1 MTASPLSRF
10 TVNPQNTHKKGTMK
24 FTVARTDLK
33 NLLKAVVSRGRRA
46 HTFTLS
52 ACAARVF
59 AECKG
64 DVAGIEALVFGD
76 GAVTLPAAGRFRNL
90 LKTYKG
96 RRFLTIEGS
105 PDGLQI
111 ENFRMRVLSY
121 NPSPKPPADFQVFPV
136 TAPPSCTMNQQNR
149 THIR

>member
-1 MTASPLSRF
+1 
-10 TVNPQNTHKKGTMK
+10 MK
-24 FTVARTDLK
+24 FSIARADLES
-33 NLLKAVVSRGRRA
+33 LLKTVVSRGRSA
-46 HTFTLS
+46 APLTLF
-52 ACAARVF
+52 ACAGRVF
-59 AECKG
+59 ADCQG

-76 GAVTLPAAGRFRNL
+76 GAATLPAAGRFRDL